1 MEARIY
7 HGAVGACGPRDSA
20 RLTANGVVYRG
31 TRGGRVTPRAT
42 YFAQAVIWTMKS
54 VASPVVVRAEVLS
67 PLSPVEAGTRAW
79 AVATPISEVRPVRK
93 AAGPNCPCICIAV
106 LLVLI
111 AITALFLIIYR

>member
-1 MEARIY
+1 
-7 HGAVGACGPRDSA
+7 
-20 RLTANGVVYRG
+20 
-31 TRGGRVTPRAT
+31 
-42 YFAQAVIWTMKS
+42 MKS

-93 AAGPNCPCICIAV
+93 AAGPSGPCICIAV

-111 AITALFLIIYR
+111 AMAMYLMILKHHPTHRPK

>member
-1 MEARIY
+1 
-7 HGAVGACGPRDSA
+7 
-20 RLTANGVVYRG
+20 
-31 TRGGRVTPRAT
+31 
-42 YFAQAVIWTMKS
+42 MKS

-67 PLSPVEAGTRAW
+67 PLSPVEAGNRAW

-93 AAGPNCPCICIAV
+93 AAGPSCPCICIAV